1 MDGSVSTR
9 LSVLAVEQRAYKELR
24 GAGGGIGQRG
34 PLSVRV
40 RREEF
45 DTDLLGFH
53 FGSIC

>member
-53 FGSIC
+53 FGSIY